1 MFFAEINPFVR
12 QSIVGTLN
20 RYNTCDV
27 KTKIKT
33 VDSRLFYIISGGGYM
48 NIEGVSYPIVQG
60 SVVLFSAGT
69 EYVWEIENVKYYS
82 VNFDYSHSF
91 SHIKETFHPFRS
103 ENFKEKQII
112 ESVCFEDEQV
122 LNAPIVLKKAP
133 VLGQIIGQITTE
145 FCVGGAHT
153 DMFLTSLLK
162 SAIITVVRMAKDE
175 CIHTKIDSAS
185 LVRNV
190 ISYINMHY
198 DSTITNQSIAE
209 VFHFNSTYL
218 NRIFKSY
225 TGSSLHSFLLN
236 RRITA
241 AMEMLC
247 SQGLSVGEVAE
258 KCGFGSLHHFTKTFK
273 NRTGM
278 TPSQYRNQ

>member
-27 KTKIKT
+27 CTKIKT

-48 NIEGVSYPIVQG
+48 SIEGVRYPIVQG
-60 SVVLFSAGT
+60 SVILFSAGT

-112 ESVCFEDEQV
+112 ERVDFEDEQV
-122 LNAPIVLKKAP
+122 LNKPVVLKKAP
-133 VLGQIIGQITTE
+133 VLEQIIGQITTE
-145 FCVGGAHT
+145 FCIGGAYT

-162 SAIITVVRMAKDE
+162 SAVITVVRMAKDDHV
-175 CIHTKIDSAS
+175 HTKIDFAS

-198 DSTITNQSIAE
+198 DSLITNESIAE
-209 VFHFNSTYL
+209 AFHFNSTYL

-225 TGSSLHSFLLN
+225 TGSSLHAFLLN

-247 SQGLSVGEVAE
+247 SQSPSVGEVAE